1 MTCLHFDNVDLSYD
15 DNLVFKGLNMRVQP
29 GEMVTIETGVLDGG
43 SSLLKLAAGL
53 CEPTAGSVN
62 IDGLALRDMTEQA
75 RFKATC
81 MAFEAGGLL
90 SIFTNYNNIAF
101 PMLYHTRLSEK
112 EITARIKP
120 LAKALHLEDLMGLEP
135 HQLNDVQTRLMNL
148 LRAMVFRPKLV
159 LLDEVQ
165 SGMSFE
171 MRENMLD
178 VLLREQK
185 RHQYAVVMTVTVG
198 DRTDF
203 ADRML
208 AINHHQVEEVS

>member
-1 MTCLHFDNVDLSYD
+1 MTCLHIDNVSLKFDNKP
-15 DNLVFKGLNMRVQP
+15 VFKGLNMRVQP
-29 GEMVTIETGVLDGG
+29 GEMVTVETGVLDGG
-43 SSLLKLAAGL
+43 TSLLKMAAGL
-53 CEPTAGSVN
+53 CEPTEGSIS
-62 IDGLALRDMTEQA
+62 IDGLAIRDMTEQA

-101 PMLYHTRLSEK
+101 PMLYHTSLSKK
-112 EITARIKP
+112 EIFKKIEP
-120 LAKALHLEDLMGLEP
+120 LAKALNIDDLLAMEP

-165 SGMSFE
+165 SGMSHA

-178 VLLREQK
+178 VLLREQQL
-185 RHQYAVVMTVTVG
+185 HQYAVVMTVTVG
-198 DRTDF
+198 DRIDF
-203 ADRML
+203 ADRVM
-208 AINHHQVEEVS
+208 AIKNYQLEEVA